1 MDTVEPTPAAP
12 EPAPPKKHRNPWIW
26 ISAVLGIAAIG
37 LLVWALTV
45 QNDLDDTNAE
55 LDQVQAQVQENA
67 ESGSDFAAAAK
78 AAYDDLSNRIGAAG
92 ANAQESIEA
101 TQAQV
106 DEAEQQ
112 AQEAGQQAAD
122 AASDQAEQ
130 LQAEADQAKA
140 EADAAA
146 GKARIAADCAKAY
159 LSAFG
164 ALFEGGGLAEGA
176 TAVREEIA
184 GITDDCQAALSGS

>member
-1 MDTVEPTPAAP
+1 MDTAQTEPVAP
-12 EPAPPKKHRNPWIW
+12 EPAPKKHRNPWIW

-45 QNDLDDTNAE
+45 RSDLDDTNAE
-55 LDQVQAQVQENA
+55 LDQVQAQVEQNA
-67 ESGSDFAAAAK
+67 DSGSDFAAAAK
-78 AAYDDLSNRIGAAG
+78 AAYDDLANRIGAAG
-92 ANAQESIEA
+92 EDAQAGIEE
-101 TQAQV
+101 TQAQI

-122 AASDQAEQ
+122 AASDEAEQ

-140 EADAAA
+140 QADAAA
-146 GKARIAADCAKAY
+146 GKASIAAECAKAY
-159 LSAFG
+159 VSAFG
-164 ALFEGGGLAEGA
+164 ALFEGGSLAEGA
-176 TAVREEIA
+176 TAVREQIS